1 MPLAPNWTM
10 KYGITFCH
18 HPSSTLSP
26 SCRWFLAASNQ
37 SLHTIK
43 RLKSKL
49 LTFNLAALSVLI
61 ERSNDPCGLQKWSFS
76 NLNSH
81 DLMGFYLFRYGLGI
95 KLTESSLAHC
105 WNFGIFLSSKFY
117 MKSILKNLEVL
128 KMLFLPFKGLWVM
141 LIWYNSTFKPCKD
154 SLKNQNSELG

>member
-18 HPSSTLSP
+18 HPSSSLSP
-26 SCRWFLAASNQ
+26 SRRRFLAATNQ

-49 LTFNLAALSVLI
+49 LTFNPTALSVLI

-95 KLTESSLAHC
+95 KLTESSLAQC
-105 WNFGIFLSSKFY
+105 WNFMIFLSSKFY
-117 MKSILKNLEVL
+117 MKSILKNLDVL
-128 KMLFLPFKGLWVM
+128 KMFFLPFWETWILKVQKFIKIKLQ
-141 LIWYNSTFKPCKD
+141 
-154 SLKNQNSELG
+154 SL